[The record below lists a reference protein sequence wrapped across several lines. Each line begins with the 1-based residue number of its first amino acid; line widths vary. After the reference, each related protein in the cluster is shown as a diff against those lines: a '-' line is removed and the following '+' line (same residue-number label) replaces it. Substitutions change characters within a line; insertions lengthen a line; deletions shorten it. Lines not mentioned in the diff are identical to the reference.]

1 MAMSTARPPTPLK
14 TTPVAEADAFEI
26 GSAEVAFTGEDVKA
40 SVVPS
45 MGGSWDDD
53 DDDVAVVAI
62 DINLCVGKWVV
73 LPPPGN
79 DEGNR
84 RGSAGLLLPDLDD
97 FVFFVVDLFPSSHLP
112 FSSMELPLEVWT
124 MASPVE
130 AAGAAAVT
138 GSTGMMEGCR
148 VDEGDNDGAAAA
160 VPGIIMP
167 VGDDLLEGL
176 TPATA
181 TTAP

>member
-1 MAMSTARPPTPLK
+1 MPTARPPTPLE
-14 TTPVAEADAFEI
+14 TTPVAEADALEI

-45 MGGSWDDD
+45 MAGSWDDD
-53 DDDVAVVAI
+53 DDDVVVVVAI
-62 DINLCVGKWVV
+62 DINLRAGKWVV

-79 DEGNR
+79 DDGNR
-84 RGSAGLLLPDLDD
+84 RDAAGLLLPDLDD
-97 FVFFVVDLFPSSHLP
+97 FVFFVVDLFPSLRLP
-112 FSSMELPLEVWT
+112 LSSMELPLEVWT
-124 MASPVE
+124 MTSPVE

-138 GSTGMMEGCR
+138 GSTVMMEGCT
-148 VDEGDNDGAAAA
+148 VDEGDDDSAAAA

-167 VGDDLLEGL
+167 VGDDLLVGL